1 MPPARIALWLASLAG
16 IALLVRSLWF
26 EPVPMEIAVSA
37 MLGYVALCTAGL
49 ILPWLEMFG
58 DAVSKA
64 EPGPRLVALTFDDG
78 PYPPTTR
85 KVLDHL
91 SEADQKATF
100 FVLAAKAKKYPEL
113 IKEIHE
119 AGHEIA
125 MHGFRHDR
133 LYAWRTPK
141 QVQEDIAQCEQV
153 LEPLT
158 QTRPRWFRPPM
169 GMVSPR
175 TAAGARKA
183 KVEVVAWSVRAY
195 DGLESSDPE
204 RVRTRIEGGLRD
216 GAIVLMHDAAESD
229 DFEPASIKVLPDVL
243 KALAA
248 RGLRSVTMSELFGGS
263 AEAEGAAASAD
274 EEPASAGEEPDSA
287 DPDGDAPPNADEASA

>member
-1 MPPARIALWLASLAG
+1 MPPARIVLWLASLAG

-26 EPVPMEIAVSA
+26 EPVPMGIAVSA
-37 MLGYVALCTAGL
+37 MTAYLVLCVLGV
-49 ILPWLEMFG
+49 IFPWLEMFG

-78 PYPPTTR
+78 PFPPTTR
-85 KVLDHL
+85 EVLSHL
-91 SEADQKATF
+91 SEAGHKATF
-100 FVLAAKAKKYPEL
+100 FVLAAKAKRFPEL

-125 MHGFRHDR
+125 LHGFRHDR

-141 QVQEDIAQCEQV
+141 QVQEDIAQCVAV

-158 QTRPRWFRPPM
+158 ETKPRWFRPPM

-183 KVEVVAWSVRAY
+183 GVEIAAWSVRAY
-195 DGLESSDPE
+195 DGFETSDPD
-204 RVRTRIEGGLRD
+204 RVRNRIESGLRD
-216 GAIVLMHDAAESD
+216 GAIILMHDAAEHD
-229 DFEPASIKVLPDVL
+229 DFEPVSVKVLPDVL

-248 RGLRSVTMSELFGGS
+248 RGLRSVTLSELFGGE
-263 AEAEGAAASAD
+263 AEAEEA
-274 EEPASAGEEPDSA
+274 PASAEEESDSA
-287 DPDGDAPPNADEASA
+287 DSEDDAHLDGNSITNRAPPS